1 MRLNTANRSFVALLV
16 LAAVPYV
23 LLGLAGCALVGAV
36 VYALYAGGWS
46 AITAGSQDLRPALAF
61 FALLGLGTVF
71 GVVSIIT
78 QLRASRR
85 LTARV
90 RAVRVPT
97 PSEVAEVAARV
108 KVAGRVDVVDSPE
121 AFSFAYGFLSPRI
134 AVSTGLIKALSPAEL
149 EAVLAHER
157 YHVRAWDPAKVV
169 LARAFPR
176 AAFYLPA
183 LRHLRRRYVAGRELA
198 ADRRAMRACG
208 EQALA
213 GALYKVIR
221 GPAWP
226 ELAQAAAIGGPEL
239 LDARVEQ
246 LETGR
251 EPTVPPVST
260 TAKVATAIG
269 LAALT
274 ALLALSFAGLDDP
287 FAFMRQQGFGPG
299 GMMHNDHRGGSWGM
313 AGFAIS
319 TVIWALVGI
328 WLWRRF
334 RPRPT
339 A

>member
-23 LLGLAGCALVGAV
+23 LLGFAGCALVGAV
-36 VYALYAGGWS
+36 VYELYAGGWS
-46 AITAGSQDLRPALAF
+46 AIAAGSQDLRPALAF
-61 FALLGLGTVF
+61 FGLLSLGTVL
-71 GVVSIIT
+71 GLTSVIAQV
-78 QLRASRR
+78 RASLR
-85 LTARV
+85 LIARV
-90 RAVRVPT
+90 RAMRIPT
-97 PSEVAEVAARV
+97 PAEVGQLAARAR
-108 KVAGRVDVVDSPE
+108 VAGRVDVVDSLE
-121 AFSFAYGFLSPRI
+121 AFSFAYGFISPRI
-134 AVSTGLIKALSPAEL
+134 AVSNGLIEALSPAEL

-157 YHVRAWDPAKVV
+157 YHVRTWDPAKVV

-208 EQALA
+208 EPALA

-226 ELAQAAAIGGPEL
+226 ELAQAAAIGGPEML
-239 LDARVEQ
+239 EARVEQ

-251 EPTVPPVST
+251 EPTVPPVSAA
-260 TAKVATAIG
+260 AKVATAIG
-269 LAALT
+269 LGAVA

-287 FAFMRQQGFGPG
+287 FAFMRERGFGRG
-299 GMMHNDHRGGSWGM
+299 GMMHNEHRGSPWGM

-319 TVIWALVGI
+319 TTIWALVGI

-334 RPRPT
+334 RPRRSS
-339 A
+339 

>member
-23 LLGLAGCALVGAV
+23 LLGFAGCALVGAV
-36 VYALYAGGWS
+36 VYELYTGGWS

-61 FALLGLGTVF
+61 FGLLGLGSALGF
-71 GVVSIIT
+71 ASIIT

-90 RAVRVPT
+90 RALRVAT
-97 PSEVAEVAARV
+97 PGDVADVATRG
-108 KVAGRVDVVDSPE
+108 KVAGRIDVVDSPE
-121 AFSFAYGFLSPRI
+121 AFSFAYGFISPRI
-134 AVSTGLIKALSPAEL
+134 AVSQGLIEALSTAEL
-149 EAVLAHER
+149 EAVLEHER
-157 YHVRAWDPAKVV
+157 YHVRTWDPAKVV

-176 AAFYLPA
+176 ATFYLPA

-208 EQALA
+208 EPALA

-246 LETGR
+246 LETGD
-251 EPTVPPVST
+251 EPAVPPVST
-260 TAKVATAIG
+260 AAKLATAIG
-269 LAALT
+269 LAALA

-287 FAFMRQQGFGPG
+287 FAFMRDRGFGRG
-299 GMMHNDHRGGSWGM
+299 GMMRNDHRRGPWGFV
-313 AGFAIS
+313 GFAIS
-319 TVIWALVGI
+319 TIIWALAGV

-334 RPRPT
+334 RRRT